1 MSERTL
7 VEDSIGDVLK
17 VHFLRDNDSQSG
29 VRLEISTDVRVRGD
43 LRTRPYNAQKPEL
56 RVFHTAERLMHEIVK
71 ALQNQGVA
79 VGWEAPDQHD
89 PIRSQQNFTLSANIL
104 VGQSK
109 DDDQLTA
116 VYSAALTKAKEQLGH
131 SRYGN
136 TSDKQAGRML

>member
-7 VEDSIGDVLK
+7 VEDNIGDVLK
-17 VHFLRDNDSQSG
+17 VRFVRDDDTLSN
-29 VRLEISTDVRVRGD
+29 VRVEIVTDVRVRGD
-43 LRTRPYNAQKPEL
+43 LRERPHRAQKPEI

-89 PIRSQQNFTLSANIL
+89 PIRSQQHFQLSANIL

-109 DDDQLTA
+109 DDEQLTA
-116 VYSAALTKAKEQLGH
+116 VYSVALENAKKQLGYD
-131 SRYGN
+131 RYGN
-136 TSDKQAGRML
+136 TSDKQAGKML